1 MEQFVVPFAFNF
13 SFVFSLLVVHSNEC
27 SALVE
32 LQFDVV
38 G

>member
-1 MEQFVVPFAFNF
+1 MEQFDVPSAFNF

-38 G
+38 